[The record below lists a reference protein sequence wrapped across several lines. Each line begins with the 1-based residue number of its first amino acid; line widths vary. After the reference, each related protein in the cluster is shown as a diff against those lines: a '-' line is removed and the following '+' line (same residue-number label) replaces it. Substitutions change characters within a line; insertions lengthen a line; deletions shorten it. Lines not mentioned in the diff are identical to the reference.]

1 MTGKATNKREL
12 QKFFG
17 LPEKKDTPVMG
28 MVTRLV
34 SHKGLDLCKAVLD
47 ELLATTDIQLV
58 VLGSGDTEYEDF
70 FRGLAARFPE
80 QVGLCLGF
88 IPDLARKIY
97 AGSDLFLM
105 PSKSEPCGL
114 SQMVALRY
122 GSIPIVRETG
132 GLRDSVKDSGDNE
145 GNGFTFANYN
155 AHEMLHAIRRACE
168 GYSDKKGWKILVKRA
183 MESDNSWGKSAN
195 EYIKMYKEILKQ

>member
-1 MTGKATNKREL
+1 
-12 QKFFG
+12 
-17 LPEKKDTPVMG
+17 
-28 MVTRLV
+28 
-34 SHKGLDLCKAVLD
+34 
-47 ELLATTDIQLV
+47 
-58 VLGSGDTEYEDF
+58 
-70 FRGLAARFPE
+70 
-80 QVGLCLGF
+80 
-88 IPDLARKIY
+88 
-97 AGSDLFLM
+97 M

-168 GYSDKKGWKILVKRA
+168 GYGDKKGWKILVKRA

-195 EYIKMYKEILKQ
+195 EYIKMYKEILKG